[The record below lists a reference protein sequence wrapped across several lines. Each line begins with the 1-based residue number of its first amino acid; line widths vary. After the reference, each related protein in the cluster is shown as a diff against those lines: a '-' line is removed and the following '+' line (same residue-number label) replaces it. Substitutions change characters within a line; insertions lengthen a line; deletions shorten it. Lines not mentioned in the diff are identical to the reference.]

1 MAINWTNTL
10 MGFLG
15 GGFGVKLIDFF
26 LKELRTERRNQINAK
41 NIIDKHLD
49 PILKSTDELVGKIR
63 SLAASDFKELKSDA
77 KADIHDFD
85 TSVPYLNIVYLFAQF
100 WARIQILRIESV
112 FVNFTS
118 NEKGEK
124 LQKFINTLES
134 SGSRLVDRSWQ
145 RGMGE
150 AILKFEG
157 KDPRI
162 LTFKEFVDE
171 FHLSEDKT

>member
-1 MAINWTNTL
+1 VQVTLSAALQAPLTHSVRLNTYKIMAINWTNTL

-100 WARIQILRIESV
+100 WARIQILRIGVEFNNVESA
-112 FVNFTS
+112 S
-118 NEKGEK
+118 GL
-124 LQKFINTLES
+124 LQLTDK
-134 SGSRLVDRSWQ
+134 RSEIPDHGNPAGG
-145 RGMGE
+145 RYPE
-150 AILKFEG
+150 
-157 KDPRI
+157 R
-162 LTFKEFVDE
+162 
-171 FHLSEDKT
+171 